1 VSRYP
6 TTIKAQCYTT
16 LVRPTLEYASS
27 IWNPSKKDSINKVEA
42 VQRRA
47 ARFAR
52 FATGDHKC
60 SSSVTARLQ
69 QLQWETLQMRRAY
82 AQTVLMYRIVYNLVD
97 IPAEH
102 HLNRT
107 SLRTRVHSLRF
118 MVPHTRTKV
127 HRRSFFP
134 QAIRLWNQL
143 PGSVVEADTLD
154 SFKTQL
160 SRATLI

>member
-1 VSRYP
+1 MHPAYGTPAKKTASTRLRQYNVEPPGLPLEITSAQAVS
-6 TTIKAQCYTT
+6 
-16 LVRPTLEYASS
+16 
-27 IWNPSKKDSINKVEA
+27 
-42 VQRRA
+42 
-47 ARFAR
+47 
-52 FATGDHKC
+52 
-60 SSSVTARLQ
+60 Q
-69 QLQWETLQMRRAY
+69 QLQWETLQIRRAY

-97 IPAEH
+97 IPAKH

-118 MVPHTRTKV
+118 MVPHTRTTV

-143 PGSVVEADTLD
+143 PGSVVGADTLD